1 MAGIWTSAG
10 RAASV
15 RDAARVT
22 SYRGEFCQQE
32 KVETAAGPL
41 TMAAF
46 SAGRE
51 DRNLAQAFGRRI
63 AFDGWIFNWEEL
75 SEALGAPVVRCDSYR
90 PAELLLAAF
99 EAWGMECFK
108 RIEGVFALVLWD
120 EVAEKLIAVRDRF
133 GTRPLY
139 FHYTGLGIAFASEM
153 KQFFASG
160 TFSIKL
166 NLKSASEFL
175 MLGLTD
181 HSIQTMM
188 EGVQAIPAG
197 HMAEM
202 DLSTPGWPKRR
213 PAVKQWY
220 ELPRPDTLHLQEE
233 EAIERF
239 RDLLMESV
247 MSRMGRPG
255 IPGICLSGGLDS
267 AAIAGALAAN
277 GLAEELISLKASFGD
292 PKYDE
297 PALLHSVLKST
308 GACCY
313 VVMCRGGEAFDV
325 LEKLVWHLDEP
336 SGRASLAAQW
346 LLFEKAG
353 SLGVNYTLDG
363 QGADEQLAGY
373 TSMLEEAEA
382 NARGGWQEAPNAIGP
397 SSRAQASRL
406 TVGRWLAS
414 AFSTQICELTEQK
427 AAVARDL
434 GRMCRDRMLVGDL
447 PMMMRHN
454 DRIGMAYGIET
465 HVPFL
470 SHRLVEFCIRLG
482 RKFKIVRGE
491 TKYLLRHAGLAPQI
505 VRDQRGKGSYSEL
518 EATWLR
524 GECWRRLVKEV
535 KRTAGEWP
543 QLFQAEAARK
553 LSETTPELEKD
564 TLMFLWRIAA
574 FGVWARRFNVGL

>member
-15 RDAARVT
+15 RDAARIT

-32 KVETAAGPL
+32 EVETAAGPL

-75 SEALGAPVVRCDSYR
+75 SEALGARVVRCDSYR

-99 EAWGMECFK
+99 EAWGMECFQ

-120 EVAEKLIAVRDRF
+120 ELAEKLIAVRDRF

-139 FHYTGLGIAFASEM
+139 FHYTGLGIARFRDEAV
-153 KQFFASG
+153 FASG

-202 DLSTPGWPKRR
+202 DLSTPGWPKPR

-239 RDLLMESV
+239 RDLLMEAV

-267 AAIAGALAAN
+267 AAIAGALDTRA
-277 GLAEELISLKASFGD
+277 
-292 PKYDE
+292 
-297 PALLHSVLKST
+297 VLKS
-308 GACCY
+308 
-313 VVMCRGGEAFDV
+313 
-325 LEKLVWHLDEP
+325 
-336 SGRASLAAQW
+336 S
-346 LLFEKAG
+346 
-353 SLGVNYTLDG
+353 
-363 QGADEQLAGY
+363 
-373 TSMLEEAEA
+373 
-382 NARGGWQEAPNAIGP
+382 
-397 SSRAQASRL
+397 
-406 TVGRWLAS
+406 VGRVLHQ
-414 AFSTQICELTEQK
+414 TRQEIQNCE
-427 AAVARDL
+427 R
-434 GRMCRDRMLVGDL
+434 
-447 PMMMRHN
+447 
-454 DRIGMAYGIET
+454 
-465 HVPFL
+465 
-470 SHRLVEFCIRLG
+470 
-482 RKFKIVRGE
+482 
-491 TKYLLRHAGLAPQI
+491 
-505 VRDQRGKGSYSEL
+505 
-518 EATWLR
+518 
-524 GECWRRLVKEV
+524 
-535 KRTAGEWP
+535 
-543 QLFQAEAARK
+543 
-553 LSETTPELEKD
+553 
-564 TLMFLWRIAA
+564 
-574 FGVWARRFNVGL
+574 